1 MKSLIRRL
9 IIEGIEDDYK
19 QRLLSDNPQLDI
31 KMVNYYINEFKKIK
45 DNLPPDKR
53 DITKYDW
60 NKLEGVVDSNQSIE
74 RIEKSVDINID
85 NSDVIYNQNNLKILK
100 ANTKKACVKYGTG
113 YGFCISS
120 RGEGNQYYNYRYGLK
135 YSSGNYWRPQTIYF
149 VIDEDKSK
157 EIKSKNPVKFVDPTH
172 MLVIM
177 VSSYNNELIY
187 KVTTA
192 DNEDVDD
199 RHTIFSWDD
208 IVKMQPKL
216 SGKQGLFKV
225 LEYDKTE
232 KPIVDTIA
240 SYQDILD
247 QKISD
252 IYNEVDNDDSSE
264 WYGLMPD
271 SGKKG
276 LMYRLY
282 IEGDPIIFHVY
293 DINSIL
299 KVFKAVKK
307 LKEIQIN
314 NNIKIF
320 KVYYDDSYEEESTII
335 MQPTFSRYGSSAESS
350 LINFIKD
357 NKSSLVGDSY
367 GDNPIVKDNGI
378 ILETHVYDA
387 SLLNDNNINR
397 LSTPIGR
404 VEMLQSKVVSLDNE
418 DEEVYFDL
426 FYNFV
431 SKMAIGYLNQLNKSR
446 ANM

>member
-1 MKSLIRRL
+1 MKLIKGIIKQL
-9 IIEGIEDDYK
+9 ILEGVEDDYK
-19 QRLLSDNPQLDI
+19 RKLLNDNPYLEMNEI
-31 KMVNYYINEFKKIK
+31 NYYVTEFNKIK
-45 DNLPPDKR
+45 NNLPFDRR

-60 NKLEGVVDSNQSIE
+60 DKLERVVDSNQSIE
-74 RIEKSVDINID
+74 RIEKTIDINVD
-85 NSDVIYNQNNLKILK
+85 DSDVIYNQNNLKILK

-135 YSSGNYWRPQTIYF
+135 YSTGSYWKPQTIYF

-157 EIKSKNPVKFVDPTH
+157 EMKSKNPVKFVDPTH

-177 VSSYNNELIY
+177 VSSNNQNKLIY

-192 DNEDVDD
+192 DNEDVED
-199 RHTIFSWDD
+199 TQNIFSWDE

-216 SGKQGLFKV
+216 NGKESLFKI
-225 LEYDKTE
+225 LDYDKTE

-252 IYNEVDNDDSSE
+252 IYEVVEDDDTSQ

-271 SGKKG
+271 YGKKG
-276 LMYRLY
+276 LMYRLFY
-282 IEGDPIIFHVY
+282 EGEPIVFHVY
-293 DINSIL
+293 DIDSLL
-299 KVFKAVKK
+299 KVFKGIKK
-307 LKEIQIN
+307 LKEIQVN
-314 NNIKIF
+314 NNIKFF
-320 KVYYDDSYEEESTII
+320 KVNYDNSYEEESII
-335 MQPTFSRYGSSAESS
+335 VMNPNSKSVD
-350 LINFIKD
+350 LINFIKE

-387 SLLNDNNINR
+387 SLLNDSNINK

-404 VEMLQSKVVSLDNE
+404 EEMLQSGVISLDNE
-418 DEEVYFDL
+418 DEEVYFNL
-426 FYNFV
+426 FYKFV
-431 SKMAIGYLNQLNKSR
+431 SEVALGYLNKLNKAR
-446 ANM
+446 ANT

>member
-1 MKSLIRRL
+1 
-9 IIEGIEDDYK
+9 
-19 QRLLSDNPQLDI
+19 
-31 KMVNYYINEFKKIK
+31 
-45 DNLPPDKR
+45 
-53 DITKYDW
+53 
-60 NKLEGVVDSNQSIE
+60 
-74 RIEKSVDINID
+74 
-85 NSDVIYNQNNLKILK
+85 
-100 ANTKKACVKYGTG
+100 
-113 YGFCISS
+113 
-120 RGEGNQYYNYRYGLK
+120 
-135 YSSGNYWRPQTIYF
+135 
-149 VIDEDKSK
+149 
-157 EIKSKNPVKFVDPTH
+157 

-177 VSSYNNELIY
+177 VSSHNDKLIY

-199 RHTIFSWDD
+199 THNIFSWDD

-216 SGKQGLFKV
+216 NGKQGLFKV

-252 IYNEVDNDDSSE
+252 IYKVVEDDDSSK

-271 SGKKG
+271 YGKKG

-282 IEGDPIIFHVY
+282 YEGEPIIFHVY

-299 KVFKAVKK
+299 KVFKAIKK
-307 LKEIQIN
+307 LKEIQVN
-314 NNIKIF
+314 D
-320 KVYYDDSYEEESTII
+320 KVRFLKVSYDDSYEEESIII
-335 MQPTFSRYGSSAESS
+335 MNPNAKSVD
-350 LINFIKD
+350 LINFIRE

-404 VEMLQSKVVSLDNE
+404 EEMLQSGVVSLDNE

-426 FYNFV
+426 FYKFV
-431 SKMAIGYLNQLNKSR
+431 SKMALGYLNQLNRAR